1 MTSSPKVL
9 VICISLYN
17 CHIITVYFKFSKS
30 TLYFKCDDTKTSCD
44 NSIYKAS
51 NYLPSKFINVN
62 FLILNLSS
70 FITSENHRK
79 QEM

>member
-1 MTSSPKVL
+1 MK
-9 VICISLYN
+9 ISYD
-17 CHIITVYFKFSKS
+17 KS
-30 TLYFKCDDTKTSCD
+30 V
-44 NSIYKAS
+44 YKAS